1 MLAERFEKALPS
13 LISKKQTAYVKRR
26 FISQEGRLIY
36 DILETS
42 DNLKIKGFLMTL
54 DTEKAFDLV
63 SHLFLITALVMYSF
77 KEDFIK
83 WIQILIQNQESC
95 VINGGTTTNYF
106 KLERGTRQD
115 DAISTYIFTINSE
128 F

>member
-1 MLAERFEKALPS
+1 MLAERFEKALLS